1 MYDVAEM
8 TARLP
13 SLNGLRAF
21 EAAARHLSFTVAASE
36 LNVTQTAISHQIRRL
51 EEELGIRLFIRQ
63 NRALTLTPEARDY
76 LPGVRAAFND
86 LRLATDRLL
95 RKDNDHVLTIS
106 TLASLAAKWLLPRLS
121 AFQEAHP
128 GIDVRITTSTSLVD
142 FKSGDVDAAIRYG
155 RGHWPGLR
163 ADWLM
168 ADELF
173 PVCSPALLAGKKPL
187 RRPEDLADHVL
198 LHSSAANDDDWR
210 LWLTAA
216 GLPADLSKQPGV
228 TFDLV
233 FMTVQ
238 AAIDGIGVAMG
249 RTSYVEADIAKGR
262 LVVPFEI
269 TLPADAGFYLVS
281 PEAKADTPKLSAFRQ
296 WLTASIHGKPEKL
309 PEMKQV
315 ARRRR
320 V

>member
-1 MYDVAEM
+1 M

-13 SLNGLRAF
+13 SLKGLRAF

-63 NRALTLTPEARDY
+63 NRALALTPEARDY

-86 LRLATDRLL
+86 LRLATERLL
-95 RKDNDHVLTIS
+95 RRENDHVLTIS

-128 GIDVRITTSTSLVD
+128 GIDVRITTSTGLVD
-142 FKSGDVDAAIRYG
+142 FKNGDVDAAIRYG

-216 GLPADLSKQPGV
+216 GLPANLSKQPGI

-238 AAIDGIGVAMG
+238 AANTRSKVPAIE
-249 RTSYVEADIAKGR
+249 TIAKSFVGSKGR
-262 LVVPFEI
+262 L
-269 TLPADAGFYLVS
+269 
-281 PEAKADTPKLSAFRQ
+281 
-296 WLTASIHGKPEKL
+296 
-309 PEMKQV
+309 
-315 ARRRR
+315 
-320 V
+320 

>member
-1 MYDVAEM
+1 M

-63 NRALTLTPEARDY
+63 NRALALTPE
-76 LPGVRAAFND
+76 AFND
-86 LRLATDRLL
+86 LRLATERLL
-95 RKDNDHVLTIS
+95 RRENDHVLTIS

-128 GIDVRITTSTSLVD
+128 GIDVRITTSTGLVD
-142 FKSGDVDAAIRYG
+142 FKNGDVDAAIRYG

-216 GLPADLSKQPGV
+216 GLPTNLSKQPGI

-262 LVVPFEI
+262 LVVPFKI

-281 PEAKADTPKLSAFRQ
+281 PEAKADTAKLSAFRQ
-296 WLTASIHGKPEKL
+296 WLKASIHGKPEKL
-309 PEMKQV
+309 ADVKQL